1 MILNH
6 AVNVGGFLYCAT
18 YQGPHTTY
26 TYFNDNDGHYHRW
39 LYIIDG
45 RAEAADRTSDDLT
58 STPVSTRTGD
68 SAGELIDVSSG
79 KGHYITTTTS
89 DVGLSMMMF
98 NPIPATRELT
108 VEIVKGSASK
118 IVTAGEQRITLI
130 CINGPITVNDKTV
143 ESLQHVKIFP
153 GKTVTIVMPEHTVC
167 ALVQDK

>member
-18 YQGPHTTY
+18 YQGPYTTY

-39 LYIIDG
+39 LYMIDG
-45 RAEAADRTSDDLT
+45 SAIVDVRNNNDITED
-58 STPVSTRTGD
+58 PVYRD
-68 SAGELIDVSSG
+68 SGHLAGTLIDVSPSQG
-79 KGHYITTTTS
+79 KYVTTITG
-89 DVGLSMMMF
+89 DIGLSMIMF
-98 NPIPATRELT
+98 NPIPATRELN
-108 VEIVKGSASK
+108 VEIVKGPTSK
-118 IVTAGEQRITLI
+118 IVTASQNRITLV

-153 GKTVTIVMPEHTVC
+153 GKTVTISLPEHTVC

>member
-39 LYIIDG
+39 LYMIDG
-45 RAEAADRTSDDLT
+45 
-58 STPVSTRTGD
+58 
-68 SAGELIDVSSG
+68 SATVNVRNTNDITEDPIYTDFGHLPGTLIDVKPSQG
-79 KGHYITTTTS
+79 KYVTTTTN
-89 DVGLSMMMF
+89 DIGLSMLMF

-108 VEIVKGSASK
+108 VEIVKGTVSKTITAS
-118 IVTAGEQRITLI
+118 EQRITLI

-143 ESLQHVKIFP
+143 ESLQHVKVFP
-153 GKTVTIVMPEHTVC
+153 GKTVTITLPEHTVC

>member
-45 RAEAADRTSDDLT
+45 RAQAEDRISNDL
-58 STPVSTRTGD
+58 STPPVSTRSGD
-68 SAGELIDVSSG
+68 SAGNLLDVSSG
-79 KGHYITTTTS
+79 KGHYVTTTTT
-89 DVGLSMMMF
+89 DVGLSMIMF
-98 NPIPATRELT
+98 SPIPTTRELD
-108 VEIVKGSASK
+108 VEIVKGTITK
-118 IVTAGEQRITLI
+118 TVTADDRRITLV
-130 CINGPITVNDKTV
+130 CINGPITVNDKIV

-153 GKTVTIVMPEHTVC
+153 GKTVEVNLPEHTVC